1 MGSNSNEK
9 MISLLYQII
18 DSELAKPN
26 KETDIDLIAECSDLV
41 DELSNDTH
49 YYTDEELDAKL
60 KELHRRAEKP
70 NNQPK
75 QVIKAAS
82 CTHKEI
88 KRKIKWIGIAV
99 AVMIA
104 TSVITISAA
113 SGQLS
118 KAWQYVS
125 DNIQKILGLAPGDSL
140 QEGEIKVIKGNGT
153 ATYPSI
159 EDYLRQENPDILYPS
174 ALPDKIYIN
183 KIVINQESDAM
194 YTLLY
199 QTTSNNLSISVS
211 NYLQNDLSS
220 PENYIVYDTPYITF
234 YIKEMSN
241 RTFQAIGQRNG
252 FEYYINFSDYEQL
265 ITILDNMKGMSK

>member
-60 KELHRRAEKP
+60 KELRRRAEKT

-75 QVIKAAS
+75 QVIKTAS

-113 SGQLS
+113 TGQLS

-140 QEGEIKVIKGNGT
+140 QEGEITVIKGTGT

>member
-60 KELHRRAEKP
+60 KELRRRAEKT

-113 SGQLS
+113 TGQLS

-140 QEGEIKVIKGNGT
+140 QEGEITVIKGTGT